1 MASENEKKYPII
13 SEEENTETLSII
25 LKGEVV
31 HGKGLGRTVGMPTAN
46 LLVTEGKFPEAGVYA
61 GRVEIEG
68 KRYKAVTNIGKR
80 PSVDRDQRV
89 TVESFIMDFEGDLYG
104 KQMKLELV
112 KYLRPV
118 QKFSGLEGVLQQ
130 VKKDIEEAKKYV

>member
-1 MASENEKKYPII
+1 MKEQRDKTILPII
-13 SEEENTETLSII
+13 LT
-25 LKGEVV
+25 GEVV

-46 LLVTEGKFPEAGVYA
+46 LLVMEGELPEAGVYA
-61 GRVEIEG
+61 GRVEVEG
-68 KRYKAVTNIGKR
+68 NQYKAVTNIGNR
-80 PSVDRDQRV
+80 PSVDCDQQV

-118 QKFSGLEGVLQQ
+118 QKFYGLEGVLEQ
-130 VKKDIEEAKKYV
+130 VKKDIAEAKKYV

>member
-1 MASENEKKYPII
+1 M
-13 SEEENTETLSII
+13 II
-25 LKGEVV
+25 LEGEVV

-46 LLVTEGKFPEAGVYA
+46 LLVTEGTLPEAGVYA
-61 GRVEIEG
+61 GRVEVEG
-68 KRYKAVTNIGKR
+68 KQYKAVTNVGMR
-80 PSVDRDQRV
+80 PSVDQDQQV

-118 QKFSGLEGVLQQ
+118 QKFSGLEGVLEQ
-130 VKKDIEEAKKYV
+130 VKKDIAEAKKYV

>member
-1 MASENEKKYPII
+1 MEKQRD
-13 SEEENTETLSII
+13 NTILPLTLIG
-25 LKGEVV
+25 KVV

-46 LLVTEGKFPEAGVYA
+46 LLVLEGELPEAGVYA
-61 GRVEIEG
+61 GRVEVEENQ
-68 KRYKAVTNIGKR
+68 YKAVTNIGKR

-118 QKFSGLEGVLQQ
+118 QKFSGLEAVLEQ
-130 VKKDIEEAKKYV
+130 VKKDIAEAEKYV

>member
-1 MASENEKKYPII
+1 MEKQRD
-13 SEEENTETLSII
+13 NTILPLTLIG
-25 LKGEVV
+25 KVV

-46 LLVTEGKFPEAGVYA
+46 LLVLEGELPEAGVYA
-61 GRVEIEG
+61 GRVEVEENQ
-68 KRYKAVTNIGKR
+68 YKAVTNIGKR

-118 QKFSGLEGVLQQ
+118 QKFSGLEAVLEQ
-130 VKKDIEEAKKYV
+130 VKKDIAEAVKYV

>member
-1 MASENEKKYPII
+1 MKEQRDKTILPII
-13 SEEENTETLSII
+13 LT
-25 LKGEVV
+25 GEVV

-46 LLVTEGKFPEAGVYA
+46 LLVIEDELPEAGVYA
-61 GRVEIEG
+61 GIVEVEG
-68 KRYKAVTNIGKR
+68 NQYKAVTNIGKR
-80 PSVDRDQRV
+80 PSVDRDHQI

-118 QKFSGLEGVLQQ
+118 QKFSGLEGVLEQ
-130 VKKDIEEAKKYV
+130 VKKDIAEAKKYV

>member
-1 MASENEKKYPII
+1 MEKQRD
-13 SEEENTETLSII
+13 NTILPLTLI
-25 LKGEVV
+25 GEVV

-46 LLVTEGKFPEAGVYA
+46 LLVLEGELPEAGVYA
-61 GRVEIEG
+61 GRVEVEENQ
-68 KRYKAVTNIGKR
+68 YKAVTNIGKR

-118 QKFSGLEGVLQQ
+118 QKFSGLEAVLEQ
-130 VKKDIEEAKKYV
+130 VKKDIAEAEKYV

>member
-1 MASENEKKYPII
+1 MKEQRDKTILPII
-13 SEEENTETLSII
+13 LT
-25 LKGEVV
+25 GEVV

-46 LLVTEGKFPEAGVYA
+46 LLVMEGELPEAGVYA
-61 GRVEIEG
+61 GRVEVEG
-68 KRYKAVTNIGKR
+68 NQYKAVTNIGNR
-80 PSVDRDQRV
+80 PSVDYDQQV

-118 QKFSGLEGVLQQ
+118 QKFSGLEGVLEQ
-130 VKKDIEEAKKYV
+130 VKKDIAEAKKYV

>member
-1 MASENEKKYPII
+1 MKEQRDKTILPII
-13 SEEENTETLSII
+13 LT
-25 LKGEVV
+25 GEVV

-46 LLVTEGKFPEAGVYA
+46 LLVMEGELPEAGVYA
-61 GRVEIEG
+61 GRVAVEG
-68 KRYKAVTNIGKR
+68 NQYKAVTNIGNR
-80 PSVDRDQRV
+80 PSVDCDQQV

-118 QKFSGLEGVLQQ
+118 QKFSGLEGVLEQ
-130 VKKDIEEAKKYV
+130 VKKDIAEAKKYV

>member
-1 MASENEKKYPII
+1 MKEQRDKTILPII
-13 SEEENTETLSII
+13 LT
-25 LKGEVV
+25 GEVV

-46 LLVTEGKFPEAGVYA
+46 LLVMEGELPEAGVYA
-61 GRVEIEG
+61 GRVEVEG
-68 KRYKAVTNIGKR
+68 NQYKAVTNIGNR
-80 PSVDRDQRV
+80 PSVDCDQQV

-118 QKFSGLEGVLQQ
+118 QKFSGLEGVLEQ
-130 VKKDIEEAKKYV
+130 VKKDIAEAKKYV

>member
-1 MASENEKKYPII
+1 MKEQRNK
-13 SEEENTETLSII
+13 TI
-25 LKGEVV
+25 LPTILTGEVV

-46 LLVTEGKFPEAGVYA
+46 LLVMEGELPEAGVYA
-61 GRVEIEG
+61 GRVEVEENH
-68 KRYKAVTNIGKR
+68 YKAVTNIGNR
-80 PSVDRDQRV
+80 PSVDCDQQV

-118 QKFSGLEGVLQQ
+118 QKFSGLEGVLEQ
-130 VKKDIEEAKKYV
+130 VKKDIAEAKKYV

>member
-1 MASENEKKYPII
+1 MKEQRDK
-13 SEEENTETLSII
+13 TTLPLTLI
-25 LKGEVV
+25 GEVV

-46 LLVTEGKFPEAGVYA
+46 LLVLEGELPEAGVYA
-61 GRVEIEG
+61 GRVEVEG
-68 KRYKAVTNIGKR
+68 NQYKAVTNIGKR
-80 PSVDRDQRV
+80 PSVDREQRV

-118 QKFSGLEGVLQQ
+118 QKFSGLKGVLEQ
-130 VKKDIEEAKKYV
+130 VKRDIAEAKEYV

>member
-1 MASENEKKYPII
+1 MKEQRDKTILPII
-13 SEEENTETLSII
+13 LT
-25 LKGEVV
+25 GEVV

-46 LLVTEGKFPEAGVYA
+46 LLVAEGKLPEAGVYA
-61 GRVEIEG
+61 GIVEVEG
-68 KRYKAVTNIGKR
+68 NQYKAVTNIGNR
-80 PSVDRDQRV
+80 PSVDCDQQV

-118 QKFSGLEGVLQQ
+118 QKFSGLEGVLEQ
-130 VKKDIEEAKKYV
+130 VKKDIAEAKKYV

>member
-1 MASENEKKYPII
+1 MKEQRDKTILPII
-13 SEEENTETLSII
+13 LT
-25 LKGEVV
+25 GEVV

-46 LLVTEGKFPEAGVYA
+46 LLVMEGELPEAGVYA
-61 GRVEIEG
+61 GRVEVEG
-68 KRYKAVTNIGKR
+68 NQYKAVTNIGNR
-80 PSVDRDQRV
+80 PSVDCDQQV

-118 QKFSGLEGVLQQ
+118 QKFFGLEGVLEQ
-130 VKKDIEEAKKYV
+130 VKKDIAEAKKYV

>member
-1 MASENEKKYPII
+1 MEKQRD
-13 SEEENTETLSII
+13 NTILPLTLIG
-25 LKGEVV
+25 KVV

-46 LLVTEGKFPEAGVYA
+46 LLVLEGELPKAGVYA
-61 GRVEIEG
+61 GRVEVEENQ
-68 KRYKAVTNIGKR
+68 YKAVTNIGKR

-118 QKFSGLEGVLQQ
+118 QKFSGLEAVLEQ
-130 VKKDIEEAKKYV
+130 VKKDIAEAEKYV

>member
-1 MASENEKKYPII
+1 MKEQRDKTILPII
-13 SEEENTETLSII
+13 LT
-25 LKGEVV
+25 GEVV

-46 LLVTEGKFPEAGVYA
+46 LLVMEGELPEAGVYA
-61 GRVEIEG
+61 GRVEVDG
-68 KRYKAVTNIGKR
+68 NQYKAVTNIGKR
-80 PSVDRDQRV
+80 PSVDMDQQV

-118 QKFSGLEGVLQQ
+118 QKFSGLEGVLEQ
-130 VKKDIEEAKKYV
+130 VKKDIAEAKKYV